1 MSILGGQKIFIDSG
15 YVSGNFKPFETHFF
29 FDFSGQI
36 WASKAGHMVTMA
48 KKLIFEV
55 KIVAKWP
62 ETGQNRVAAAW
73 HRGELNH

>member
-1 MSILGGQKIFIDSG
+1 MGKKILLIQGMFQAILSHLRH
-15 YVSGNFKPFETHFF
+15 TFF
-29 FDFSGQI
+29 SDFSGQI
-36 WASKAGHMVTMA
+36 WASKAGHMVTMV

-73 HRGELNH
+73 NRGELNH